1 LAVTL
6 IVALS
11 VVCERWVRRDEIRGP
26 LAPSAVQPPDTVGA
40 AGPVSGLAAETPP
53 LDDERSV
60 ATGGDVTGGDATFV
74 EAEGE

>member
-1 LAVTL
+1 
-6 IVALS
+6 
-11 VVCERWVRRDEIRGP
+11 
-26 LAPSAVQPPDTVGA
+26 
-40 AGPVSGLAAETPP
+40 